1 MKKNILFITR
11 NGLLE
16 PLGQSQILS
25 YLVPLS
31 KDFSINI
38 ISFEK
43 NIDVENKEHLNSIKK
58 ICVDNNI
65 EWKPL
70 TYRKTFRSLG
80 VLVGFIELFF
90 LSFKICKTKK
100 INCIHARSYYPA
112 FVALVIHKLKKTAF
126 IFDMR
131 ALWPEELV
139 EAGRLKE
146 NGITWKL
153 IKSLEKKCLK
163 NSLVVVSLTH
173 AAVEHLHKIHPD
185 FSLNQKTFVIPTCAN
200 LDQFKLKNRNFSE
213 ELITISCIGSMLS
226 GWFKINMLKE
236 VVDYMLSNY
245 PNINFEFLTRENK
258 NELIRKIDAGNKWT
272 NRIQIESVLFKDMP
286 KRICKHD
293 GSVFFFTSNISKLGS
308 APTRLAEILGT
319 GIPVLTNSGV
329 GDVDKIV
336 LENKIGEL
344 LNSEN
349 KIDIK
354 TACDNFMQ
362 LVIKKDIA
370 KHCRLAAEELFS
382 LEVGVKNYRSIYNKI
397 I

>member
-1 MKKNILFITR
+1 MKNILFITR

-70 TYRKTFRSLG
+70 TYRKTLRSLG
-80 VLVGFIELFF
+80 VLVGLIELLF
-90 LSFKICKTKK
+90 LALKICKIKE
-100 INCIHARSYYPA
+100 IDCVHARSYYPA
-112 FVALVIHKLKKTAF
+112 FVALAIYRLKKIPF

-146 NGITWKL
+146 NSVSWKI
-153 IKSLEKKCLK
+153 IKNLEKKCLK
-163 NSLVVVSLTH
+163 KSFKVVSLTH
-173 AAVEHLHKIHPD
+173 AAVEHLDKVHPD
-185 FSLNQKTFVIPTCAN
+185 FLLKQKTSVIPTCAN
-200 LDQFKLKNRNFSE
+200 LDRFMLKDHKFAPEN
-213 ELITISCIGSMLS
+213 ITISCVGSMLS
-226 GWFKINMLKE
+226 GWFKINILKD
-236 VVDYMLSNY
+236 VVDYLLSNY
-245 PNINFEFLTRENK
+245 PTINFEFLTRDNEEELMLKIDPENK
-258 NELIRKIDAGNKWT
+258 WFE
-272 NRIQIESVLFKDMP
+272 RIQIESVLFKDMP
-286 KRICKHD
+286 KRLIKHD
-293 GSVFFFTSNISKLGS
+293 GSVFFFTANISKLGS
-308 APTRLAEILGT
+308 APTRMAEILGT
-319 GIPVLTNSGV
+319 GIPVLTNAGV

-336 LENKIGEL
+336 TENKIGEL

-370 KHCRLAAEELFS
+370 KQCRLAAEELFS
-382 LEVGVKNYRSIYNKI
+382 LDVGVKNYKSIYNKI